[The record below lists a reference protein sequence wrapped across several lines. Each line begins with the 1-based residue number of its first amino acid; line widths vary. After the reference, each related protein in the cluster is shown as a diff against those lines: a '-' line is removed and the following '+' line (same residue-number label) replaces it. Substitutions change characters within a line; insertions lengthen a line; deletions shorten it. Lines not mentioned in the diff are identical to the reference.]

1 MQSGFPLDLLR
12 YLRCPTDSGPLETS
26 DASMAFAVDGRVCC
40 AACGATY
47 RIVDGILSLLLT
59 DHLHPESA
67 REMAARDEKNAA
79 ILAGAH
85 AEWSSRMA
93 DGVEVGPTLDAVG
106 PTAGLVVLELGC
118 GAGRYTLALT
128 ADAAAV
134 VAVDFSRAGL
144 RLLRGKLAPDARVAL
159 VQADVTKPHAAP
171 RLFDRVLSTLHS
183 NLPDTRH
190 RMASIAHVAQSL
202 NSGGRAVISMHHFSG
217 RDRLAGVAAS
227 GRYPDS
233 GVFRYYMTRAEAMR
247 ESAPFFARVR
257 FAHISAG
264 IPGLPSVA
272 AARLAARLPLVR
284 SALSR
289 LFLAICEQPRL
300 ELPNSDRQSSRAVG
314 RAKAS

>member
-1 MQSGFPLDLLR
+1 MQSGFPIDVLR
-12 YLRCPTDSGPLETS
+12 YLRCPTDSGCLEAL
-26 DASMAFAVDGRVCC
+26 DASMSFAVAGRVRCQ
-40 AACGATY
+40 ACGSTY
-47 RIVDGILSLLLT
+47 LIADGILSLLLT

-67 REMAARDEKNAA
+67 REMAVRDGKNAA
-79 ILAGAH
+79 ILGGARS
-85 AEWSSRMA
+85 EWSSRTA
-93 DGVEVGPTLDAVG
+93 DGMEVGPTLDAVG

-118 GAGRYTLALT
+118 GAGRYTLALAT
-128 ADAAAV
+128 NATAV

-144 RLLRGKLAPDARVAL
+144 LLLRRKLAPDACVAL

-171 RLFDRVLSTLHS
+171 QRFDRVLSTLHS
-183 NLPDTRH
+183 NLPDARH
-190 RMASIAHVAQSL
+190 RIASIAHVAQSL
-202 NSGGRAVISMHHFSG
+202 NRGGRAVISMHHFSG

-233 GVFRYYMTRAEAMR
+233 GIFRYYMTRAEAVR

-257 FAHISAG
+257 FAHIGAS
-264 IPGLPSVA
+264 IPGLRSVT

-289 LFLAICEQPRL
+289 LFLAVCEQPRIY
-300 ELPNSDRQSSRAVG
+300 ECADQSSSALA